1 VLQGFFS
8 TLNPFLHSKIQ
19 FKQQKVVIHANY
31 VDKALSFYRIW
42 FTLGTILGMKG
53 SAQWVSPGNALCG
66 KKKIKK
72 LNVMSLSK

>member
-1 VLQGFFS
+1 MNILL
-8 TLNPFLHSKIQ
+8 T
-19 FKQQKVVIHANY
+19 

-72 LNVMSLSK
+72 LKKEGGCITYL